1 MGSRRYT
8 KDADGNRIS
17 LVQLAKEATEKPKKK
32 AKKKPAAKKKAK
44 KKAEE

>member
-17 LVQLAKEATEKPKKK
+17 LVQLAEKPKKK
-32 AKKKPAAKKKAK
+32 AKKKAKPKAK

>member
-17 LVQLAKEATEKPKKK
+17 LVQLAKKAAEKPKKK
-32 AKKKPAAKKKAK
+32 AKPKAKKKAK
-44 KKAEE
+44 PKAEE